1 MAAITQLSPNG
12 VMGRRYSFTAK
23 GAASPVTLVL
33 RIALGAVEL
42 LTTGALTPP
51 SGATNVPW
59 EMEGLLVVRSIGASG
74 TIMAT
79 GRYDNGQSAG
89 LLANAAAVTV
99 DTTASADLQVTAQWG
114 TADAANSL
122 TVQNL
127 TIEKV
132 T

>member
-1 MAAITQLSPNG
+1 MAQVTALSPNG
-12 VMGRRYSFTAK
+12 VMGLPYVFIAK
-23 GAASPVTLVL
+23 GVATPVTLAL

-42 LTTGALTPP
+42 LATGALTPP
-51 SGATNVPW
+51 SGASNLPW

-99 DTTASADLQVTAQWG
+99 DTTASADLQVTGQWG
-114 TADAANSL
+114 TADPANSL

-127 TIEKV
+127 TIVKV